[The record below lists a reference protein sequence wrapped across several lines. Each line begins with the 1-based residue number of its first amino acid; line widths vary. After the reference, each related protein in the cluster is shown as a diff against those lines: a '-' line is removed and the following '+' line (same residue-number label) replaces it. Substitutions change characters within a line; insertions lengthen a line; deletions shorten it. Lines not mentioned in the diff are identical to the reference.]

1 MRYYFL
7 GIGGIGMSAIAR
19 YFKAKG
25 FEVAGYDRTSTVLTR
40 ELEAEGI
47 KINYVDEVEAIP
59 LAFRGIDSEA
69 EKHLTSN
76 YSSPVLGEVA
86 KPEGFELSTL
96 NSQPSTLVVYTP
108 AIPADNKQ
116 YRFFVDNGFKMMK
129 RAAVLGEITRL
140 ERGLC
145 IAGTHGKTTT
155 STMTAHIL
163 KQSHVDCNAFLG
175 GISKNYT
182 SNLLL
187 SDKSDLVVIEA
198 DEFDRSFHHLSPY
211 MAVITSTDAD
221 HLDIYGT
228 HEAYLESFAHFTSL
242 IVDGGVLFV
251 KKGIFNAQCTM
262 HNAQLSYLSEISNK
276 GANGKPYQVG
286 SKNVTLYTYSGSEQA
301 DFYADNIRLGG
312 GRLVFDFVTPEERI
326 TDVELGV
333 PVMINVENAVAAM
346 AVAYLNGVTA
356 DELRA
361 SMASFA
367 GIRRRFDF
375 HLRTDRLTVIDDYA
389 HHPMELEASLK
400 SVNALY
406 ADKKIVVVFQP
417 HLYTRTRDF
426 YHEFAAALSHAEQV
440 VLVEIY
446 PARELPIEGV
456 TSQLILDE
464 VTSPIKRLTTKAELI
479 DTLKT
484 LEFDVL
490 LTVGAGDI
498 DTYIPQIVE
507 SLEFRV

>member
-1 MRYYFL
+1 MNKLLTLNSQLSTIYFL

-59 LAFRGIDSEA
+59 LAFRGIDSDE
-69 EKHLTSN
+69 EKLSTLNSQLSTSN

-86 KPEGFELSTL
+86 KPEGLELSTL
-96 NSQPSTLVVYTP
+96 NSQLSTLVVYTP

-145 IAGTHGKTTT
+145 IAGTHGKNTT

-211 MAVITSTDAD
+211 IAVITSTDAD

-251 KKGIFNAQCTM
+251 KKGI
-262 HNAQLSYLSEISNK
+262 QLAPRTSDK
-276 GANGKPYQVG
+276 
-286 SKNVTLYTYSGSEQA
+286 VTIYTYSGSEQA
-301 DFYADNIRLGG
+301 DFYADNISLGPLLF
-312 GRLVFDFVTPEERI
+312 RMAYIL
-326 TDVELGV
+326 
-333 PVMINVENAVAAM
+333 INK
-346 AVAYLNGVTA
+346 Y
-356 DELRA
+356 
-361 SMASFA
+361 S
-367 GIRRRFDF
+367 
-375 HLRTDRLTVIDDYA
+375 
-389 HHPMELEASLK
+389 
-400 SVNALY
+400 
-406 ADKKIVVVFQP
+406 
-417 HLYTRTRDF
+417 
-426 YHEFAAALSHAEQV
+426 
-440 VLVEIY
+440 
-446 PARELPIEGV
+446 
-456 TSQLILDE
+456 
-464 VTSPIKRLTTKAELI
+464 
-479 DTLKT
+479 
-484 LEFDVL
+484 
-490 LTVGAGDI
+490 
-498 DTYIPQIVE
+498 
-507 SLEFRV
+507 

>member
-1 MRYYFL
+1 
-7 GIGGIGMSAIAR
+7 
-19 YFKAKG
+19 
-25 FEVAGYDRTSTVLTR
+25 
-40 ELEAEGI
+40 
-47 KINYVDEVEAIP
+47 
-59 LAFRGIDSEA
+59 
-69 EKHLTSN
+69 
-76 YSSPVLGEVA
+76 
-86 KPEGFELSTL
+86 
-96 NSQPSTLVVYTP
+96 
-108 AIPADNKQ
+108 
-116 YRFFVDNGFKMMK
+116 MMK
-129 RAAVLGEITRL
+129 RAAILGEITRL

-187 SDKSDLVVIEA
+187 SDKSDYVVIEA

-242 IVDGGVLFV
+242 IVDGGSLFV
-251 KKGIFNAQCTM
+251 KKGI
-262 HNAQLSYLSEISNK
+262 QLDPRTSDKVAI
-276 GANGKPYQVG
+276 
-286 SKNVTLYTYSGSEQA
+286 YTYSGTEQA
-301 DFYADNIRLGG
+301 DFYADNIRLGA

-326 TDVELGV
+326 ADVELGV

-346 AVAYLNGVTA
+346 AIAYSCGVEA
-356 DELRA
+356 DELRSA
-361 SMASFA
+361 MASFA

-375 HLRTDRLTVIDDYA
+375 HLRTDKFTVIDDYA

-406 ADKKIVVVFQP
+406 DDKKIVVVFQP

-426 YHEFAAALSHAEQV
+426 YREFASALSLAEQV

-456 TSQLILDE
+456 SSQIIFDQ
-464 VTSPIKRLTTKAELI
+464 VTSPVKRLTTKAELI
-479 DTLKT
+479 DTLRS

-498 DTYIPQIVE
+498 DTYIPRIVE
-507 SLEFRV
+507 SLEIRV